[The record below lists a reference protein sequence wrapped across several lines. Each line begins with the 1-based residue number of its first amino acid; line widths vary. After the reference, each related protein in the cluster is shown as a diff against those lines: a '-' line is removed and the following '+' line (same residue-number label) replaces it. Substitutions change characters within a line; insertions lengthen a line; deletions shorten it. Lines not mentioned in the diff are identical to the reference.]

1 MSTVVLERETV
12 NVPLKDIRSGIPGAA
27 SPAGQARSI
36 TVTLMFLIGCVTLM
50 MTGFAIIMPVFPQRL
65 QALGLGSETLALME
79 GAFGLGMFLFSTP
92 MGTLAGRV
100 GRKPILFISLAGF
113 IVTNML
119 LAFVNSATLF
129 ILIRFAEGTLISGL
143 MPAAMSMVG
152 DTIPLSKQG
161 RWIGFLTTA
170 QAVGFAVGPGIG
182 GLLSQ
187 TLGFT
192 SPFLLSASIALAASL
207 LAVFMVPET
216 LSAAARAEARQQKA
230 GRGSQAK
237 KKQDVRFARLVWLM
251 APFLVIDFGM
261 IFTYPFVFPRYPF
274 FLEKVLH
281 YSTTQYGMIFSAY
294 GMALAVFPLVLG
306 RLSEGLPKKPL
317 IITGSLLF
325 SVLNVFM
332 FAAPFYPLLIA
343 GAALAGLGSAFV
355 EPAMGSIYLG
365 ATSDDNRGQVMGMRG
380 SAISLAV
387 MLGPL
392 VQALIGPWITPQ
404 ITFAIGVAM
413 SLSMALVAF
422 FLLKHPR
429 QTQSA

>member
-12 NVPLKDIRSGIPGAA
+12 NVPQEDVRSGIHGEA
-27 SPAGQARSI
+27 SPVEETRSI
-36 TVTLMFLIGCVTLM
+36 TVALMFLIGCVTLM

-65 QALGLGSETLALME
+65 QALGMGPETLALME

-92 MGTLAGRV
+92 MGTLAGRI
-100 GRKPILFISLAGF
+100 GRKPILFLSLVGF
-113 IVTNML
+113 IVTNVL
-119 LAFVNSATLF
+119 LAFVNSASLF

-170 QAVGFAVGPGIG
+170 QAVGFAIGPGIG

-192 SPFLLSASIALAASL
+192 SPFLLSAGIALAASL

-216 LSAAARAEARQQKA
+216 LPKTARVEARQQKA

-237 KKQDVRFARLVWLM
+237 KKQDLGFARLIWVV

-294 GMALAVFPLVLG
+294 GMALAVFPLLLG
-306 RLSEGLPKKPL
+306 RLSESLPKKPL
-317 IITGSLLF
+317 IVTGSLLF

-332 FAAPFYPLLIA
+332 CA
-343 GAALAGLGSAFV
+343 
-355 EPAMGSIYLG
+355 
-365 ATSDDNRGQVMGMRG
+365 
-380 SAISLAV
+380 
-387 MLGPL
+387 
-392 VQALIGPWITPQ
+392 
-404 ITFAIGVAM
+404 
-413 SLSMALVAF
+413 
-422 FLLKHPR
+422 
-429 QTQSA
+429 